1 MLTTLLSP
9 TRFGVL
15 LALVL
20 LLLWRWLP
28 RWLRVLATLPLAA
41 CVLASLP
48 VVANQLV
55 RWQESRVPARNF
67 CTPPLPSTIVVLSG
81 GIAYEPANASDY
93 AALGESSLRR
103 LFAGVER
110 FDAQANGRL
119 VISGGE
125 GQYGIAESALM
136 GALAQRL
143 GVPAD
148 AISLESASH
157 STWQNAQFVRA
168 LDIPQRIELV
178 TSALH
183 LPRAVYAFEQAG
195 FEVCAA
201 PADSRYAGPNSFG
214 YYLPST
220 SALDKSDAAIHEM
233 IGEAAYRMGWLRSTT
248 RDPWA
253 GSDER

>member
-9 TRFGVL
+9 TRLGIL

-20 LLLWRWLP
+20 LPLWRWLP
-28 RWLRVLATLPLAA
+28 RWLRLLAMLPLVA

-55 RWQESRVPARNF
+55 RWQESRVPARNL
-67 CTPPLPSTIVVLSG
+67 CSPPLPSTIVVLSG
-81 GIAYEPANASDY
+81 GISREPRDAGDF
-93 AALGESSLRR
+93 AALGEYSLRR
-103 LFAGVER
+103 LFAAVDR
-110 FDAQANGRL
+110 FEAHSDGRL

-143 GVPAD
+143 GVPSG
-148 AISLESASH
+148 AISLETASR

-168 LDIPQRIELV
+168 LAIPQRIGLV

-183 LPRAVYAFEQAG
+183 LPRAIYAFEQTG
-195 FEVCAA
+195 FEVCAW
-201 PADSRYAGPNSFG
+201 PADSRYAGPNSIG
-214 YYLPST
+214 YYLPSS

-233 IGEAAYRMGWLRSTT
+233 VGEAAYRMGWLRSTT

-253 GSDER
+253 GADER

>member
-9 TRFGVL
+9 TRIGIL

-20 LLLWRWLP
+20 LPMWRWLP
-28 RWLRVLATLPLAA
+28 RWLRVLAVLPLAA

-55 RWQESRVPARNF
+55 RWQESRVPARSL
-67 CTPPLPSTIVVLSG
+67 CTPPLPSTIVVLSA
-81 GIAYEPANASDY
+81 GISREPRDARDF
-93 AALGESSLRR
+93 AALGEYSLRR
-103 LFAGVER
+103 LFAGIER
-110 FDAQANGRL
+110 FDAQAGGRL
-119 VISGGE
+119 VIAGGE

-136 GALAQRL
+136 GVLAQRL

-148 AISLESASH
+148 AISLETASH
-157 STWQNAQFVRA
+157 STWQNAQFVRE
-168 LDIPQRIELV
+168 LDVPKRIGLV

-183 LPRAVYAFEQAG
+183 LPRAIYAFEQAG
-195 FEVCAA
+195 FEVCAW
-201 PADSRYAGPNSFG
+201 PADSRYAEPNSVG

-233 IGEAAYRMGWLRSTT
+233 IGEAAYRLGWLRSIT

>member
-9 TRFGVL
+9 TRIGVL

-20 LLLWRWLP
+20 LPIWRWLP
-28 RWLRVLATLPLAA
+28 RWLRMLAVLPLAA

-48 VVANQLV
+48 AVANQLV
-55 RWQESRVPARNF
+55 RWQESRLPARSV
-67 CTPPLPSTIVVLSG
+67 CASPLPSTIVVLSG
-81 GIAYEPANASDY
+81 GIAREPIGASDF

-103 LFAGVER
+103 LFAAVAR
-110 FDAQANGRL
+110 FDVQPDRRL
-119 VISGGE
+119 VISGGQ
-125 GQYGIAESALM
+125 GQYGVAESALM

-143 GVPAD
+143 GVPEA
-148 AISLESASH
+148 AITLETASH
-157 STWQNAQFVRA
+157 STWQNAQFVRE
-168 LDIPQRIELV
+168 LDLPGRIELV

-201 PADSRYAGPNSFG
+201 PTDSRYAGPNSFG

-253 GSDER
+253 GADER